1 MILFTLVDV
10 SFLLECTNKQA
21 AVEGNNDD
29 HPDRG
34 KMRQSN

>member
-1 MILFTLVDV
+1 MILFTLVDG

-29 HPDRG
+29 HPDGG